1 MTSAPSPSSLRPGPR
16 PFDYHLFDTHVCFGE
31 GVSSLIVKELEA
43 LGCSRPAILT
53 QARMAKS
60 ERFRTLSVAWQGLDT
75 LLLTD
80 VPNHS
85 GVAFVETVATKIADF
100 RADCLIAIG
109 GGSVADTAKA
119 LALLL
124 AEGGALADH
133 VTTFTPPATV
143 HIPRRVKPQ
152 LPIIG
157 LPTTASGAEA
167 TSSFGVRG
175 ADGHKLMFWNRRVAA
190 ATLLIDPLLCDDLP
204 MALLRDTAMNG
215 IAHAVEA
222 LYSLGCSP
230 VSDCVAVRA
239 IDLFDE
245 ALATR
250 ALQAAPPTSLPDTTA
265 RDAALR
271 AAILQAAH
279 LAGLALSMARSCLHH
294 AICHVVASRQG
305 LAHGAVNRVIL
316 PHALAFNEAVAA
328 DALRPALDA
337 VNRRAQRP
345 YPTLS
350 AWVADIQRRHAMPAR
365 LSDLGVPDTA
375 LAPMAAEI
383 MTERGLALNPRPVAD
398 AAEVLGIL
406 RAAF

>member
-1 MTSAPSPSSLRPGPR
+1 MARK
-16 PFDYHLFDTHVCFGE
+16 VAAFG
-31 GVSSLIVKELEA
+31 
-43 LGCSRPAILT
+43 
-53 QARMAKS
+53 
-60 ERFRTLSVAWQGLDT
+60 
-75 LLLTD
+75 
-80 VPNHS
+80 
-85 GVAFVETVATKIADF
+85 
-100 RADCLIAIG
+100 ADCLIAIG

-124 AEGGALADH
+124 AEGGSLADH
-133 VTTFTPPATV
+133 VTAFEPPATV
-143 HIPRRVKPQ
+143 HIPLRLKPQ

-157 LPTTASGAEA
+157 LPTTASGAET

-190 ATLLIDPLLCDDLP
+190 ATLLIDPLLCEDLP

-222 LYSLGCSP
+222 LYSLGRSP

-245 ALATR
+245 ALATG
-250 ALQAAPPTSLPDTTA
+250 AAQAMPPLQAAQPDTMA
-265 RDAALR
+265 RAAALR
-271 AAILQAAH
+271 GAILQAAH

-305 LAHGAVNRVIL
+305 LPHGAVNRVIL
-316 PHALAFNEAVAA
+316 PHALAFNEPAA
-328 DALRPALDA
+328 TEALQPALDA
-337 VNRRAQRP
+337 VNRRAPRP

-350 AWVADIQRRHAMPAR
+350 AWVADLQRRHAMPAR
-365 LSDLGVPDTA
+365 LSALGVPETA
-375 LAPMAAEI
+375 LAPMAAAV
-383 MTERGLALNPRPVAD
+383 MTERGLALNPRALTGAAD
-398 AAEVLGIL
+398 VLGIL